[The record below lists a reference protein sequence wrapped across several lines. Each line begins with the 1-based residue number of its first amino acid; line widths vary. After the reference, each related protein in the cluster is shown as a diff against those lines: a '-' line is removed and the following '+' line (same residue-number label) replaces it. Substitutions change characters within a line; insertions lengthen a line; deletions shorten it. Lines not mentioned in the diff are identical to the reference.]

1 MTTAKI
7 KWDWATK
14 REKPVAA
21 KIKLQDAFSSIWFF
35 DETTVTFAL
44 GGPRNFTAGCPTT
57 PLTSTRKWLKAIIVG
72 DYDNGDWKILI
83 PEETFQSTIYLRVP
97 KAEQGTTVVEGWW

>member
-1 MTTAKI
+1 MTTAEI

-35 DETTVTFAL
+35 DETTVTFTL
-44 GGPRNFTAGCPTT
+44 GGKEFHGWMPDYSVNIDE
-57 PLTSTRKWLKAIIVG
+57 KWLKAIIVG

-83 PEETFQSTIYLRVP
+83 PEETFQSTVYLRVP

>member
-1 MTTAKI
+1 MTTAEI

-21 KIKLQDAFSSIWFF
+21 KIKLQDAFSSIWFA

-44 GGPRNFTAGCPTT
+44 GGKEFHGWMPDYSVNIDE
-57 PLTSTRKWLKAIIVG
+57 KWLKAIIVG

-83 PEETFQSTIYLRVP
+83 PEETVQSTVYLRVP
-97 KAEQGTTVVEGWW
+97 KADQGTTVLDGWW